1 MRKKVILQV
10 ISHIDMGGAERVAI
24 NLAMSNNPNLDYH
37 VVEVERGHSAFSDAL
52 KDEMVRGG

>member
-1 MRKKVILQV
+1 MQV